1 MKNYLI
7 FFISLLFGIAAI
19 VLLIEYFREDYNGEL
34 ILWSAL
40 GFLISL
46 FTGFYLWKQN
56 FFTKNK

>member
-1 MKNYLI
+1 YLI
-7 FFISLLFGIAAI
+7 FFISLLFGIAAT
-19 VLLIEYFREDYNGEL
+19 VLLIEHFRGNDDEL